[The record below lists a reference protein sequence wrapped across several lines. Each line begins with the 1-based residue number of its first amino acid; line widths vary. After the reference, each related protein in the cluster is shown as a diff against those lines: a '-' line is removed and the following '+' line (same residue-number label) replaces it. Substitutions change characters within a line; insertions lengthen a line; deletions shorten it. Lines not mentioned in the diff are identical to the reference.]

1 MVCDVNKLDS
11 NQTGLSI
18 AEEECL
24 KQLPV
29 TPVWY
34 GQEPNTY
41 SDFGGELS
49 SVARAPIDPSRQ
61 RKKGTITDLDASG
74 GFNTDVTENNMIRL
88 MQGFCFADARQQ
100 PSTAPINGAKIAMT
114 GVDGDEIKY
123 TAASGLAIFQA
134 GNLVLADGFAVPTN
148 NGLKKVSDAIATA
161 VTVWG
166 ALSDEGA
173 AAKGSLSR
181 IGHEFAA
188 ADVAVTY
195 TGGVLHFTAT
205 AGSFGTFNFLPG
217 QWLFFGG
224 DAAGNSF
231 AVNKGFGRVG
241 AVSTDG
247 KTLTIDQTTWTPATE
262 AATGI
267 SLQIFFGT
275 VVRNEKAANLI
286 KRRSYQLERTLGQD
300 ADGMQA
306 EYLTG
311 AVANEF
317 TLNIPQADKLN
328 ADLTFV
334 ACDNEQRTGLQGM
347 KTGTRIDALGEDAY
361 NTSSDVYRIRMTVVD
376 PSNPNPN
383 PLFGYVS
390 EGSIEINNNVTPN
403 KAVGV
408 LGAFDT
414 SAGNF
419 EVGGSVTAYFT
430 TVSAT
435 QAVRNNADVGLYAIM
450 AARNAGMIYDV
461 PLLSLGGGRIN
472 VEKDNPITV
481 PLDTNG
487 AESKYGHTL
496 LVEFFPY
503 LPNLAMPQ

>member
-74 GFNTDVTENNMIRL
+74 GFNTDVTENNIVRL

-100 PSTAPINGAKIAMT
+100 PATAPINGAKVAIT
-114 GVDGDEIKY
+114 GAVAADIKY
-123 TAASGLAIFQA
+123 TAASGLAIFA
-134 GNLVLADGFAVPTN
+134 SGNLILAEGFAVPTN

-166 ALSDEGA
+166 SLADESSPANG
-173 AAKGSLSR
+173 KLTR
-181 IGHEFAA
+181 VGHEFAA
-188 ADVAVTY
+188 ADVALSY
-195 TGGVLHFTAT
+195 AAGVLTLVAT
-205 AGSFGTFNFLPG
+205 AGSFGAFNLLPG
-217 QWLFFGG
+217 QWVFLGG
-224 DAAGNSF
+224 DAGLSF
-231 AVNKGFGRVG
+231 TNNKGYARVS
-241 AVSTDG
+241 AVSGNG
-247 KTLTIDQTTWTPATE
+247 KTLTLDQATWTPVSE
-262 AATGI
+262 AATGKTI
-267 SLQIFFGT
+267 QLFFGT
-275 VVRNEKAANLI
+275 VVRNEKSPSLI

-300 ADGMQA
+300 ADGMQS

-334 ACDNEQRTGLQGM
+334 ACDNEQRTGAQGL
-347 KTGTRIDALGEDAY
+347 KTGTRVDALGEDAY
-361 NTSSDVYRIRMTVVD
+361 NTSSDVYRIRMAVVD
-376 PSNPNPN
+376 PANPNPN

-390 EGSIEINNNVTPN
+390 EGSIEINNNITPN

-430 TVSAT
+430 SVAAT
-435 QAVRNNADVGLYAIM
+435 QAVRNNADVGLYAIT

-487 AESKYGHTL
+487 AESKFGHTL
-496 LVEFFPY
+496 LIEFFHY